1 LAAADPFATC
11 ARHAIFGD
19 ICAKEPIMRALMIA
33 LLLLSHTSTAH
44 AGEMENAALSLI
56 NSARAKAGCA
66 ALAINPKLQSA
77 AAGHAKAMARQNFF
91 SHTGKNGSTAK
102 SRINAA
108 GYGWSA
114 IAENIAAGQTSAKE
128 VVSTWL
134 ASAGHKKN
142 MLNCTYTETGLS
154 VVYQADDAPIKGH
167 QYPFRYYWV
176 QTFGRP

>member
-1 LAAADPFATC
+1 
-11 ARHAIFGD
+11 
-19 ICAKEPIMRALMIA
+19 MRALMIA

-56 NSARAKAGCA
+56 NSARTKAGCA

-77 AAGHAKAMARQNFF
+77 ASGHAKAMARQNFF

-142 MLNCTYTETGLS
+142 MMNCTYTETGLA
-154 VVYQADDAPIKGH
+154 VVYQDDDAPISGH

>member
-1 LAAADPFATC
+1 
-11 ARHAIFGD
+11 
-19 ICAKEPIMRALMIA
+19 MRALMIA
-33 LLLLSHTSTAH
+33 LLLLSPASTAH

-77 AAGHAKAMARQNFF
+77 ASGHAKAMARQNFF

-142 MLNCTYTETGLS
+142 MLNCTYTETGLA
-154 VVYQADDAPIKGH
+154 VVYQDDDAPISGH

>member
-1 LAAADPFATC
+1 
-11 ARHAIFGD
+11 
-19 ICAKEPIMRALMIA
+19 MRAFLIA
-33 LLLLSHTSTAH
+33 LLLLGYASTAH

-66 ALAINPKLQSA
+66 VLAVSPKLQSA

-102 SRINAA
+102 SRINAS

-114 IAENIAAGQTSAKE
+114 IAENIAAGQSSAKE

-142 MLNCTYTETGLS
+142 MLNCTYTQTGLA
-154 VVYQADDAPIKGH
+154 VIYQADDAPLKGY
-167 QYPFRYYWV
+167 QYPFKYYWV
-176 QTFGRP
+176 QVFGRP

>member
-1 LAAADPFATC
+1 
-11 ARHAIFGD
+11 
-19 ICAKEPIMRALMIA
+19 MRALMIA
-33 LLLLSHTSTAH
+33 LLLLSHAGTAH

-77 AAGHAKAMARQNFF
+77 AAGHAKSMARQNFF

-102 SRINAA
+102 SRIDAA

>member
-1 LAAADPFATC
+1 
-11 ARHAIFGD
+11 
-19 ICAKEPIMRALMIA
+19 MRAFLIA
-33 LLLLSHTSTAH
+33 LMMLGLTLGHASTAH
-44 AGEMENAALSLI
+44 ADAMETDALALI
-56 NSARAKAGCA
+56 NAARAKAGCA
-66 ALAINPKLQSA
+66 ALAVNPKLQSA

-114 IAENIAAGQTSAKE
+114 IAENIAAGQSTAKE

-142 MLNCTYTETGLS
+142 MLNCTYTETGLA
-154 VVYQADDAPIKGH
+154 VVYQHDDAPIKGY
-167 QYPFRYYWV
+167 QYPFKYYWV

>member
-1 LAAADPFATC
+1 
-11 ARHAIFGD
+11 
-19 ICAKEPIMRALMIA
+19 MRALMIA
-33 LLLLSHTSTAH
+33 LLLLGHASTAQ

-56 NSARAKAGCA
+56 NTARAKAGCA
-66 ALAINPKLQSA
+66 ALAVNPKLQSA
-77 AAGHAKAMARQNFF
+77 AADHARAMARQNFF
-91 SHTGKNGSTAK
+91 SHKGKNGSTAK

-114 IAENIAAGQTSAKE
+114 IAENIAAGQPSAKE

-142 MLNCTYTETGLS
+142 MLNCTYTETGLA
-154 VVYQADDAPIKGH
+154 VVYQADDAPLKGY
-167 QYPFRYYWV
+167 QYPFKYYWV